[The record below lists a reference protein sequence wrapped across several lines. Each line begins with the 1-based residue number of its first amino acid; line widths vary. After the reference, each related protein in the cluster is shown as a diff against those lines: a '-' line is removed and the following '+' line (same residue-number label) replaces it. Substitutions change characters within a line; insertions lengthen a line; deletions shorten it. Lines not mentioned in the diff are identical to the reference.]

1 LRWNTLHAANDS
13 QQAGLAQ
20 HLPIRVAGFNQ
31 GIRVTEQAVAGIQL
45 HVELLVLGFIKDS
58 ERQV

>member
-45 HVELLVLGFIKDS
+45 HV
-58 ERQV
+58 